1 MLRGAGADWSDRG
14 LQLFC
19 DNERFEMSALEKSG
33 KIFLIT
39 ILGIEHIFNQIH
51 LEVPTVRVS

>member
-1 MLRGAGADWSDRG
+1 MWSNRG

-39 ILGIEHIFNQIH
+39 ILGIENIFNQIH